1 MKYLYWLMAIL
12 TLMYILPV
20 ITKYNSADT
29 INAASVKAADKSAML
44 VTKYLSADERVVF
57 NTAYGL
63 VKELKMEE
71 GGEDAFLS
79 AVKGLNPQGVID
91 LARKEVNAR
100 IARGDGKFAGYRDWD
115 DMIAKVTKLKEPPRK
130 RN

>member
-12 TLMYILPV
+12 TVMYVLPV
-20 ITKYNSADT
+20 LTRSGDS
-29 INAASVKAADKSAML
+29 INASSMKTADKSAMA
-44 VTKYLSADERVVF
+44 VTKYLIADERVVF
-57 NTAYGL
+57 NTAYGI

-79 AVKGLNPQGVID
+79 SVGGMKPQEVIE

-100 IARGDGKFAGYRDWD
+100 IARDDGKFAAYRDWD
-115 DMIAKVTKLKEPPRK
+115 DMIAKLTKLKEPKK
-130 RN
+130 RQ

>member
-12 TLMYILPV
+12 AVMYVLPV
-20 ITKYNSADT
+20 LTKSGDS
-29 INAASVKAADKSAML
+29 INGSNMKTADKSAMH
-44 VTKYLSADERVVF
+44 VTKYLPADDRVIF
-57 NTAYGL
+57 NTAYGI
-63 VKELKMEE
+63 VKEIKMEE

-79 AVKGLNPQGVID
+79 SVKGLKPQEVID

-100 IARGDGKFAGYRDWD
+100 IAKGDGKFAAYKDWD
-115 DMIAKVTKLKEPPRK
+115 DMIAKLTKLKESPKK

>member
-12 TLMYILPV
+12 AVMYILPV
-20 ITKYNSADT
+20 LTKSGDS
-29 INAASVKAADKSAML
+29 INGSSMKTADKSAMY
-44 VTKYLSADERVVF
+44 VTKYLVADERVVF
-57 NTAYGL
+57 NTAYGI

-79 AVKGLNPQGVID
+79 SVSGLKPAEVIE

-100 IARGDGKFAGYRDWD
+100 IAKGDGKFAGYRDWD
-115 DMIAKVTKLKEPPRK
+115 DFITQSTKLKEPKK
-130 RN
+130 RQ